1 MSWIEHVSWC
11 LCFMI
16 YLIWIFPKDWRALLI
31 NIFKARHRL
40 IIKIPLLCGT
50 ALWAAGLRPGYRI
63 HWLLV
68 MLWDECICPGV
79 LFGRILSLK
88 AFTLPDLLWCRIP
101 GPQGFEERSVQC
113 LRPSWPTCSRTG
125 PKVRPAQQHGPAGCH
140 RGLCDLSGLGPHVE
154 PYPLVTAGEHNIP
167 LLLTLPGTP
176 TVWLGDLRCEPAE
189 ATLSR
194 WVWRP
199 PGCEDRGPLVGRG
212 TQRLQK
218 TPAADRTMQ
227 CFVYNTTTY
236 PAEWVPLPDQDNS
249 TLGGSREG
257 LRWIHRKTDK
267 RLEECSPASSDSSD
281 RALMSIRLPLLGL
294 HSLNTKA

>member
-113 LRPSWPTCSRTG
+113 LRPSWPMCSRTR
-125 PKVRPAQQHGPAGCH
+125 PKARPAQQHGPAGCH
-140 RGLCDLSGLGPHVE
+140 RGLCDLSGWGHTWSLTPWWQLESITFPSCWPSRVR
-154 PYPLVTAGEHNIP
+154 PLCGWGIYAANQ
-167 LLLTLPGTP
+167 
-176 TVWLGDLRCEPAE
+176 
-189 ATLSR
+189 
-194 WVWRP
+194 
-199 PGCEDRGPLVGRG
+199 
-212 TQRLQK
+212 QRLRS
-218 TPAADRTMQ
+218 PGE
-227 CFVYNTTTY
+227 F
-236 PAEWVPLPDQDNS
+236 
-249 TLGGSREG
+249 EG
-257 LRWIHRKTDK
+257 HPGVRIVVL
-267 RLEECSPASSDSSD
+267 
-281 RALMSIRLPLLGL
+281 
-294 HSLNTKA
+294 